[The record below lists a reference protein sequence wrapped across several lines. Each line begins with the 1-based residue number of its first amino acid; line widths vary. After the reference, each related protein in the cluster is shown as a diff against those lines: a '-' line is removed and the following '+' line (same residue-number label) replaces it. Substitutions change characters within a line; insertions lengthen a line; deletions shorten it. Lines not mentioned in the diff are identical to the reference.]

1 MLVEPSDFRD
11 HPVFPVSPENLVNRE
26 HAEHLVTTVHLGK
39 LDLPVEEEPMEQPD
53 HKVYKDHL
61 APLEKLALKVNK
73 V

>member
-1 MLVEPSDFRD
+1 
-11 HPVFPVSPENLVNRE
+11 
-26 HAEHLVTTVHLGK
+26 
-39 LDLPVEEEPMEQPD
+39 MEQPD